1 MELMLW
7 LIPASI
13 GFTAMAV
20 GAFVWA
26 VRTSQ
31 FEALDRHALDI
42 LDDPADRSPGE
53 RTNPEHTSRANPEH
67 TSRERTTRERT
78 TSGENR

>member
-13 GFTAMAV
+13 GLTLIAV

-42 LDDPADRSPGE
+42 LDETAPVAGSASTRSDSHVPNGE
-53 RTNPEHTSRANPEH
+53 
-67 TSRERTTRERT
+67 TR
-78 TSGENR
+78 